1 MATVG
6 GVKMPMNRGLALAV
20 VLGALSMVACAMT
33 SRVMDAGDGIY
44 LISAHASAVRGGA
57 TGANTIA
64 YDDAQKFCAEK
75 GQGLHAIVVD
85 AQERDVYQSSVGG
98 AWGKS
103 GGGFGGGSVAAGNVN
118 FRFRCG
124 Q

>member
-1 MATVG
+1 MRTSVLVALL
-6 GVKMPMNRGLALAV
+6 GLT
-20 VLGALSMVACAMT
+20 SCAMT
-33 SRVMDAGDGIY
+33 SRVMDAGDGNY
-44 LISAHASAVRGGA
+44 MISAHASAVRGGA

-75 GQGLHAIVVD
+75 GDGLHAIVVN

-98 AWGKS
+98 S
-103 GGGFGGGSVAAGNVN
+103 FNQNGGSFAGGSFAAGNVN

-124 Q
+124 K

>member
-1 MATVG
+1 MKNLMLIALL
-6 GVKMPMNRGLALAV
+6 GL
-20 VLGALSMVACAMT
+20 GACAMT
-33 SRVMDAGDGIY
+33 SRVMDAGDGTY

-75 GQGLHAIVVD
+75 SDGMHAIVVN

-98 AWGKS
+98 SFNQS
-103 GGGFGGGSVAAGNVN
+103 GGSFGGGSFAAGNVN

-124 Q
+124 K